1 MTSELIKIKS
11 AGLMASGSD
20 SLPATIVTAGAAAC
34 FAWDEFIY
42 GTVSNLHTR
51 RSYGYAAR
59 RFLDWADGHG
69 LELARIAPKDVR
81 VYLDE
86 HLRHHKTDESLATT
100 SKKIHLAAIRH
111 FFDIAVTRHA
121 VVLNP
126 AASVRG
132 ERHQAIDGKTPEI
145 GVKRAERLLSSVDT
159 STVVGLR
166 DRAAIGVMIYTT
178 SRVGAVAKLRRRDLY
193 HNGEQWMLRFNE
205 KGGKSREIPVRHDL
219 EQFLF
224 DYLDVA
230 GVVSDNS
237 PLFLSAI
244 RRTGQL
250 TANGMT
256 AHDLRRMVKRRLKD
270 VGLPKNLSPHSFR
283 VTSIT
288 DLLSQGVPL
297 EDAQKL
303 AGHADARTTKLYD
316 RSNRKITRNIV
327 ERISIRSDKASA

>member
-1 MTSELIKIKS
+1 MTSELIKIES
-11 AGLMASGSD
+11 AGLVVAD
-20 SLPATIVTAGAAAC
+20 DDTLPAAIVTAGGAAR
-34 FAWDEFIY
+34 FAWEEFIY
-42 GTVSNLHTR
+42 GTVSNSHTR
-51 RSYGYAAR
+51 RSYGYAVR
-59 RFLDWADGHG
+59 RFLNWADDHG
-69 LELARIAPKDVR
+69 LELARITPKDVR

-86 HLRHHKTDESLATT
+86 HLRHHKTGELLSTT

-132 ERHQAIDGKTPEI
+132 ERHQTIDGKTPEI
-145 GVKRAERLLSSVDT
+145 GVKRAERLLSSINT
-159 STVVGLR
+159 ATVVGLR
-166 DRAAIGVMIYTT
+166 DQAAIGIMIYTA

-224 DYLDVA
+224 DYLEAA
-230 GVVSDNS
+230 GVIDDNS
-237 PLFLSAI
+237 PLFLSAM

-256 AHDLRRMVKRRLKD
+256 AHDLRRMVKRRMKD
-270 VGLPKNLSPHSFR
+270 AGLPKNLSPHSFR

-288 DLLSQGVPL
+288 NLLSQGVPL
-297 EDAQKL
+297 EDVQKL

-327 ERISIRSDKASA
+327 ERISIRSDKGSA